1 MDLWFTEEQTPLL
14 TIGLKVRKVLEYRQT
29 GYQELAVLET
39 EQYGRMLVLDGCI
52 QTTEVDEPSYHEM
65 LVHVPM
71 ATHPNPRRVA
81 VVGGGDGGSIREMLK
96 HPSVEEAVL
105 IEIDAGV
112 VEAAKRWLP
121 SLSSG
126 LEDKRVQIV
135 HTDGKEYM
143 AKVAQGELP
152 PFDVVVVDSTD
163 PVKAATGLFSE
174 AFYQTVRQAL
184 NPDGIL
190 VAQTE
195 SPWVNQD
202 LVTGTYQAM
211 ARTFPLARLYLSV
224 VPTYPGGLWCFALG
238 SLGPDP
244 LEPQGKPPQG
254 PCKYYTPELHK
265 AAFVLPAFV
274 QELIGG

>member
-152 PFDVVVVDSTD
+152 PLTWWWST
-163 PVKAATGLFSE
+163 
-174 AFYQTVRQAL
+174 
-184 NPDGIL
+184 
-190 VAQTE
+190 
-195 SPWVNQD
+195 
-202 LVTGTYQAM
+202 
-211 ARTFPLARLYLSV
+211 
-224 VPTYPGGLWCFALG
+224 
-238 SLGPDP
+238 
-244 LEPQGKPPQG
+244 PP
-254 PCKYYTPELHK
+254 
-265 AAFVLPAFV
+265 
-274 QELIGG
+274 IR